1 MQDCSTAE
9 ESTDDGTDD
18 VGKAKAIFDL
28 IKKVGDGVFSII
40 KVVKAFTSK
49 EEETK
54 VGTKNNDKIEM
65 DLVEFIKLYPN
76 CFSSKRH
83 FIGDDWCDDDNNN
96 GDIYVLKGKRGNIL
110 HIFPA

>member
-1 MQDCSTAE
+1 
-9 ESTDDGTDD
+9 
-18 VGKAKAIFDL
+18 
-28 IKKVGDGVFSII
+28 
-40 KVVKAFTSK
+40 
-49 EEETK
+49 
-54 VGTKNNDKIEM
+54 M
-65 DLVEFIKLYPN
+65 DLAEFPKLYPD